1 MNITTD
7 QFKQNIYE
15 KGYLTAKA
23 KITFRSGAILEI
35 TDDDLMEGGL
45 SIDDSVGDSSSFEV
59 GGAVINKCTLIL
71 NNFEHKFDK
80 YDFAGAE
87 FVVFVGFVLED
98 PETETESTEWIQKGV
113 YTTDTAKTSENVI
126 TVECLDSMALFD
138 KSYAHSHLVYPATLR
153 EIVLDACQVCGVP
166 LQSTNF
172 ANSDYTIT
180 KRPNDDNI
188 TFREVISSAAQL
200 SVCFAR
206 INYAGALELKW
217 YPVEIF
223 EKDYDGGSFNLT
235 DKETK
240 KYADGDK
247 LDGGDFIH
255 YQGKRIDGGNFERFD
270 NYHSIYNLVNA
281 TIETDNILI
290 TGVEL
295 STTITKV
302 TEDGGEDSEDIT
314 FSYGKEGYVIRMDNV
329 LVNDGE
335 KAVSLI
341 GNGLI
346 GLKYRPLNITC
357 FPNPSIEA
365 GDVAIVTDR
374 NGNSYQTIVGE
385 LSYTVGGNMTIN
397 APAESLS
404 ENQSVRFDTT
414 AKLIQRV
421 KETTKQE
428 VNNYDIQVRKLNDL
442 MANAMGLYQSKEL
455 DSAGSTIYYMHDS
468 PGLEESTVIWK
479 MTLEGFAVSLDGGK
493 TYTSGV
499 TKDGNAILNILS
511 AVGINADWITVGGQ
525 DNTDGTLNVKDA
537 AGNTL
542 VRLGKDGIT
551 LQNGAKLIGGNGVLS
566 TFMFSSGDNQ
576 KIGYEQDYAMQE
588 NLKSKIIID
597 AHIPDKFV
605 VTSAHIKLFHF
616 PTSTVKGSGTVT
628 WGYARNQRLYK
639 ALSPMAKYYVEYW
652 MSEGTST
659 DYKGTLEEISGA
671 FGSGGFTANYVSS
684 ATNAN
689 GQIAVSAELSS
700 QIKSGFNSFVIQTAD
715 SIPAWQ
721 GNTTDGTAYQSNAYV
736 RTGYGRAILYV
747 TGYMAP

>member
-1 MNITTD
+1 MNNTTD
-7 QFKQNIYE
+7 QFRRNINE

-23 KITFRSGAILEI
+23 KVTFRSGAILEI

-98 PETETESTEWIQKGV
+98 PVNEAESTEWIQKGV

-126 TVECLDSMALFD
+126 TVEALDRMALFD

-172 ANSDYTIT
+172 PNNDYAIM
-180 KRPNDDNI
+180 KHPEDQNV
-188 TFREVISSAAQL
+188 TFREVLSSVAQL

-206 INYAGALELKW
+206 VNYAGALELKW

-223 EKDYDGGSFNLT
+223 ERDYDGGSFNLT
-235 DKETK
+235 DEETK
-240 KYADGDK
+240 KYADGDT

-255 YQGKRIDGGNFERFD
+255 YRGKRIDGGNFDRFN

-281 TIETDNILI
+281 TIETDDILI

-295 STTITKV
+295 ATTVTTIS
-302 TEDGGEDSEDIT
+302 DDGEDSEDVV
-314 FSYGKEGYVIRMDNV
+314 FSYGEEGYVIRIENNV
-329 LVNDGE
+329 LVDDG
-335 KAVSLI
+335 KNAVAHI
-341 GNGLI
+341 GGRLI

-374 NGNSYQTIVGE
+374 NGNSYPTIIGE
-385 LSYTVGGNMTIN
+385 LSCTIGGNMTIV
-397 APAESLS
+397 APAESQS
-404 ENQSVRFDTT
+404 ENNSTRFDTS
-414 AKLIQRV
+414 AKLIQKMRE
-421 KETTKQE
+421 KAKQE
-428 VNNYDIQVRKLNDL
+428 ISNYDVQIRKLNNL
-442 MANAMGLYQSKEL
+442 MANAMGLYQTKEV
-455 DSAGSTIYYMHDS
+455 DSARGTIYYMHDS
-468 PGLEESTVIWK
+468 QELEKSTVIWK
-479 MTLEGFAVSLDGGK
+479 MTLEGFAVSLDGGE
-493 TYTSGV
+493 TYTSGI
-499 TKDGNAILNILS
+499 TKDGNAVLNILS

-566 TFMFSSGDNQ
+566 TFSFTNTGDSGNP
-576 KIGYEQDYAMQE
+576 GM
-588 NLKSKIIID
+588 NLLGFFLEPNVRTKNTID
-597 AHIPDKFV
+597 AYIPPGFV
-605 VTSAHIKLFHF
+605 ITEAYVTLTHAPLI
-616 PTSTVKGSGTVT
+616 GSNFV
-628 WGYARNQRLYK
+628 GYSRNVRLYK
-639 ALSPMAKYYVEYW
+639 VENPENYYWAAYAGGQAEP
-652 MSEGTST
+652 SDDDT
-659 DYKGTLEEISGA
+659 EEIKGA
-671 FGSGGFTANYVSS
+671 FGAYGFTAGVP
-684 ATNAN
+684 T
-689 GQIAVSAELSS
+689 S
-700 QIKSGFNSFVIQTAD
+700 QSHRTEIKRSINIKDSIEVNKYNRFLIMSAD
-715 SIPAWQ
+715 SIP
-721 GNTTDGTAYQSNAYV
+721 TTQMGCLQKSGAVMAVLN
-736 RTGYGRAILYV
+736 V
-747 TGYMAP
+747 TGYMS

>member
-7 QFKQNIYE
+7 RFKQNIYE

-23 KITFRSGAILEI
+23 KVTFRSGAILEI

-138 KSYAHSHLVYPATLR
+138 KSYSYSRLAYPATLR
-153 EIVLDACQVCGVP
+153 EIVLDACEVCGVP
-166 LQSTNF
+166 LQNTNF
-172 ANSDYTIT
+172 QNNDYTIM
-180 KRPNDDNI
+180 KRPEDENV
-188 TFREVISSAAQL
+188 TFREVLSSVAQL
-200 SVCFAR
+200 CVCFAR
-206 INYAGALELKW
+206 INYVGALELRW

-223 EKDYDGGSFNLT
+223 EKDYDGGSFNIV
-235 DKETK
+235 EPEHQ

-255 YQGKRIDGGNFERFD
+255 YGGKRIDGGNFDRF
-270 NYHSIYNLVNA
+270 NSYHSIYNLTSA
-281 TIETDNILI
+281 TIETDDVLI

-302 TEDGGEDSEDIT
+302 TEDGEDSEDIT
-314 FSYGKEGYVIRMDNV
+314 FSYGKEGYVIRIENNV
-329 LVNDGE
+329 LVDDG
-335 KAVSLI
+335 KNAIVHI
-341 GNGLI
+341 GSHLI
-346 GLKYRPLNITC
+346 GLKYRPLSITC

-397 APAESLS
+397 APAESQS
-404 ENQSVRFDTT
+404 ENQSVRFDAT
-414 AKLIQRV
+414 AKLVQRV

-428 VNNYDIQVRKLNDL
+428 VSNYDIQVRKLNNL
-442 MANAMGLYQSKEL
+442 MANAMGLYQTKMEDPS
-455 DSAGSTIYYMHDS
+455 GGVINYMHDS
-468 PGLEESTVIWK
+468 LELEDSTVIWK
-479 MTLEGFAVSLDGGK
+479 MALEGFAVSLDGGE
-493 TYTSGV
+493 TYTSGI
-499 TKDGNAILNILS
+499 TKDGNAVLNILS

-525 DNTDGTLNVKDA
+525 DNTDGTINVKDA
-537 AGNTL
+537 AGNTF

-566 TFMFSSGDNQ
+566 TFSFTNTGDSGNPGMNLLGFFLEPNVRTKNTIDVYIPPGFVITEAYVTLTHAPL
-576 KIGYEQDYAMQE
+576 IGS
-588 NLKSKIIID
+588 N
-597 AHIPDKFV
+597 FV
-605 VTSAHIKLFHF
+605 
-616 PTSTVKGSGTVT
+616 
-628 WGYARNQRLYK
+628 GYARNVRLYK
-639 ALSPMAKYYVEYW
+639 VENPENYYWAAYAGGQAEP
-652 MSEGTST
+652 SDDDT
-659 DYKGTLEEISGA
+659 EEIKGA
-671 FGSGGFTANYVSS
+671 FGTYGFTASVP
-684 ATNAN
+684 T
-689 GQIAVSAELSS
+689 S
-700 QIKSGFNSFVIQTAD
+700 QSHRTEIKRSINIKDSIEVNKYNRFLIMSAD
-715 SIPAWQ
+715 SIP
-721 GNTTDGTAYQSNAYV
+721 TTQMGCLQKSGAVMAVLN
-736 RTGYGRAILYV
+736 V
-747 TGYMAP
+747 TGYMS

>member
-7 QFKQNIYE
+7 RFKQNIYE

-23 KITFRSGAILEI
+23 KVTFRSGAILEI

-71 NNFEHKFDK
+71 NNFEHKFDE
-80 YDFAGAE
+80 YDFTGAE
-87 FVVFVGFVLED
+87 FVVFVGYVLED
-98 PETETESTEWIQKGV
+98 LENETESTEWIQKGV
-113 YTTDTAKTSENVI
+113 YTTDTAKASENVI
-126 TVECLDSMALFD
+126 TIEALDKMTLFD
-138 KSYAHSHLVYPATLR
+138 KSYVHSHLVYPATLR
-153 EIVLDACQVCGVP
+153 EIILDACQVCGVP

-217 YPVEIF
+217 YPVGIF

-235 DKETK
+235 DDGTK

-281 TIETDNILI
+281 TIETDDILI

-295 STTITKV
+295 SATITKV

-314 FSYGKEGYVIRMDNV
+314 FSYGKEGYVIRIENNV

-374 NGNSYQTIVGE
+374 NGNSYPTIIEE
-385 LSYTVGGNMTIN
+385 LSYTVGGDMTIV
-397 APAESLS
+397 APAESQS
-404 ENQSVRFDTT
+404 ENNSTRFDTS
-414 AKLIQRV
+414 AKLVQKM
-421 KETTKQE
+421 KEKAKEE
-428 VNNYDIQVRKLNDL
+428 VSNYDVQIRKLNNL
-442 MANAMGLYQSKEL
+442 MANAMGLYQTKEV
-455 DSAGSTIYYMHDS
+455 DSAGGTIYYMHDS
-468 PGLEESTVIWK
+468 SELEKSTVIWK
-479 MTLEGFAVSLDGGK
+479 MTLEGFAVSLDGGE
-493 TYTSGV
+493 TYTSGI
-499 TKDGNAILNILS
+499 TKDGNAVLNILS
-511 AVGINADWITVGGQ
+511 AVGINADWISVGGQ

-566 TFMFSSGDNQ
+566 TFSFANTGDSGNPGMNLLGFFLEPNVRTKNTIDVYIPPGFVITEAYVTLTHAPL
-576 KIGYEQDYAMQE
+576 IGS
-588 NLKSKIIID
+588 N
-597 AHIPDKFV
+597 FV
-605 VTSAHIKLFHF
+605 
-616 PTSTVKGSGTVT
+616 
-628 WGYARNQRLYK
+628 GYARNVRLYK
-639 ALSPMAKYYVEYW
+639 VENPENYYWAAYAGGQAEP
-652 MSEGTST
+652 S
-659 DYKGTLEEISGA
+659 DDDLEEISGA
-671 FGSGGFTANYVSS
+671 FGANGFTASLPTAQS
-684 ATNAN
+684 HRT
-689 GQIAVSAELSS
+689 E
-700 QIKSGFNSFVIQTAD
+700 IKRSINIKDRIEVNKYNRFLIMSAD
-715 SIPAWQ
+715 SIP
-721 GNTTDGTAYQSNAYV
+721 TTQMGCLQKSGAVMAVLN
-736 RTGYGRAILYV
+736 V
-747 TGYMAP
+747 TGYMS

>member
-7 QFKQNIYE
+7 RFKQNIYE

-23 KITFRSGAILEI
+23 KVTFRSGVILEI

-71 NNFEHKFDK
+71 NNFERKFDE
-80 YDFAGAE
+80 YDFTGAE
-87 FVVFVGFVLED
+87 FVVFVGYVLED
-98 PETETESTEWIQKGV
+98 LETETESTEWIQKGV

-126 TVECLDSMALFD
+126 TVEALDRMALFD
-138 KSYAHSHLVYPATLR
+138 RSYSYSRLAYPATLR
-153 EIVLDACQVCGVP
+153 EIVLDACEVCGVP
-166 LQSTNF
+166 LQNTNF
-172 ANSDYTIT
+172 QNNDYTIM
-180 KRPNDDNI
+180 KRPEDENV
-188 TFREVISSAAQL
+188 TFREVLSSVAQL
-200 SVCFAR
+200 CVCFAR
-206 INYAGALELKW
+206 INYVGALELRW

-223 EKDYDGGSFNLT
+223 EKGYDGGSFNLT
-235 DKETK
+235 DRETK

-255 YQGKRIDGGNFERFD
+255 YQGKRIDGGNFDRFD
-270 NYHSIYNLVNA
+270 NYHSIYNLVNSS
-281 TIETDNILI
+281 IETDDILI

-302 TEDGGEDSEDIT
+302 TEDGEDSEDIT
-314 FSYGKEGYVIRMDNV
+314 FSYGKEGYVIRIENNV
-329 LVNDGE
+329 LVDDGE
-335 KAVSLI
+335 RAVSMI

-346 GLKYRPLNITC
+346 GLKYRPLNLTC

-374 NGNSYQTIVGE
+374 NGNSYPTIIGE
-385 LSYTVGGNMTIN
+385 LSYTVGGDMTIV
-397 APAESLS
+397 APAESQS
-404 ENQSVRFDTT
+404 ENKSTRFDTT
-414 AKLIQRV
+414 AKLVQKM
-421 KETTKQE
+421 KEKAKQE
-428 VNNYDIQVRKLNDL
+428 ISNYDVQIRKLNNL
-442 MANAMGLYQSKEL
+442 MANAMGLYQTKME
-455 DSAGSTIYYMHDS
+455 DSAGGVINYMHDS
-468 PGLEESTVIWK
+468 PKLEDSTVIWK
-479 MTLEGFAVSLDGGK
+479 MALEGFAVSLDGGE
-493 TYTSGV
+493 TYTSGI
-499 TKDGNAILNILS
+499 TKDGNAVLNILS

-605 VTSAHIKLFHF
+605 VTTAHIKLFHF

-684 ATNAN
+684 TSNAN
-689 GQIAVSAELSS
+689 GQIAVSTELSS
-700 QIKSGFNSFVIQTAD
+700 QIKAGFNSFVIQTAD

-721 GNTTDGTAYQSNAYV
+721 GNTTDGTAYQSNAYI

>member
-7 QFKQNIYE
+7 RFKQNIYE

-23 KITFRSGAILEI
+23 KVTFRSGAILEI

-138 KSYAHSHLVYPATLR
+138 KSYSYSRLAYPATLR
-153 EIVLDACQVCGVP
+153 EIVLDACEVCGVP
-166 LQSTNF
+166 LQNTNF
-172 ANSDYTIT
+172 QNNDYTIM
-180 KRPNDDNI
+180 KRPEDENV
-188 TFREVISSAAQL
+188 TFREVLSSVAQL
-200 SVCFAR
+200 CVCFAR
-206 INYAGALELKW
+206 INYVGALELRW

-223 EKDYDGGSFNLT
+223 EKDYDGGSFNIV
-235 DKETK
+235 EPEHQ

-255 YQGKRIDGGNFERFD
+255 YGGKRIDGGNFDRF
-270 NYHSIYNLVNA
+270 NSYHSIYNLTSA
-281 TIETDNILI
+281 TIETDDVLI

-302 TEDGGEDSEDIT
+302 TEDGEDSEDIT
-314 FSYGKEGYVIRMDNV
+314 FSYGKEGYVIRIENNV
-329 LVNDGE
+329 LVDDG
-335 KAVSLI
+335 KNAIVHI
-341 GNGLI
+341 GSHLI
-346 GLKYRPLNITC
+346 GLKYRPLSITC

-397 APAESLS
+397 APAESQS
-404 ENQSVRFDTT
+404 ENQSVRFDAT
-414 AKLIQRV
+414 AKLVQRV

-428 VNNYDIQVRKLNDL
+428 VSNYDIQVRKLNNL
-442 MANAMGLYQSKEL
+442 MANAMGLYQTKMEDPS
-455 DSAGSTIYYMHDS
+455 GGVINYMHDS
-468 PGLEESTVIWK
+468 PELEDSTVIWK
-479 MTLEGFAVSLDGGK
+479 MALEGFAVSLDGGE
-493 TYTSGV
+493 TYTSGI
-499 TKDGNAILNILS
+499 TKDGNAVLNILS

-525 DNTDGTLNVKDA
+525 DNTDGTINVKDA
-537 AGNTL
+537 AGNTF

-566 TFMFSSGDNQ
+566 TFSFTNTGDSGNPGMNLLGFFLEPNVRTKNTIDVYIPPGFVITEAYVTLTHAPL
-576 KIGYEQDYAMQE
+576 IGS
-588 NLKSKIIID
+588 N
-597 AHIPDKFV
+597 FV
-605 VTSAHIKLFHF
+605 
-616 PTSTVKGSGTVT
+616 
-628 WGYARNQRLYK
+628 GYARNVRLYK
-639 ALSPMAKYYVEYW
+639 VENPENYYWAAYAGGQAEP
-652 MSEGTST
+652 SDDDT
-659 DYKGTLEEISGA
+659 EEIKGA
-671 FGSGGFTANYVSS
+671 FGTYGFTASVP
-684 ATNAN
+684 T
-689 GQIAVSAELSS
+689 S
-700 QIKSGFNSFVIQTAD
+700 QSHRTEIKRSINIKDSIEVNKYNRFLIMSAD
-715 SIPAWQ
+715 SIP
-721 GNTTDGTAYQSNAYV
+721 TTQMGCLQKSGAVMAVLN
-736 RTGYGRAILYV
+736 V
-747 TGYMAP
+747 TGYMS

>member
-7 QFKQNIYE
+7 RFKQNIYE

-23 KITFRSGAILEI
+23 KVTFRSGVILEI

-87 FVVFVGFVLED
+87 FVIFVGFVLED

-126 TVECLDSMALFD
+126 TVECLDRMALFD
-138 KSYAHSHLVYPATLR
+138 RSYSYSRLAYPATLR
-153 EIVLDACQVCGVP
+153 EIVLDACEVCGVP
-166 LQSTNF
+166 LQNTNF
-172 ANSDYTIT
+172 QNNDYTIM
-180 KRPNDDNI
+180 KRPEDENV
-188 TFREVISSAAQL
+188 TFREVLSSVAQL
-200 SVCFAR
+200 CVCFAR
-206 INYAGALELKW
+206 INYVGALELRW

-223 EKDYDGGSFNLT
+223 EMDYDGGSFNIV
-235 DKETK
+235 EPEHQ

-255 YQGKRIDGGNFERFD
+255 YGGKRIDGGNFDRF
-270 NYHSIYNLVNA
+270 NSYHSIYNLTSA
-281 TIETDNILI
+281 TIETDDVLI

-302 TEDGGEDSEDIT
+302 TEDGEDSEDIT
-314 FSYGKEGYVIRMDNV
+314 FSYGKEGYVIRIENNV
-329 LVNDGE
+329 LVDDG
-335 KAVSLI
+335 KNAIVHI
-341 GNGLI
+341 GSHLI
-346 GLKYRPLNITC
+346 GLKYRPLSITC

-374 NGNSYQTIVGE
+374 NGNSYQTIIGE

-397 APAESLS
+397 APAESQS
-404 ENQSVRFDTT
+404 ENQSVRFDAT
-414 AKLIQRV
+414 AKLVQRV

-428 VNNYDIQVRKLNDL
+428 VSNYDIQVRKLNNL
-442 MANAMGLYQSKEL
+442 MANAMGLYQTKME
-455 DSAGSTIYYMHDS
+455 DSSGGVINYMHDS
-468 PGLEESTVIWK
+468 PKLEDSTVIWK
-479 MTLEGFAVSLDGGK
+479 MALEGFAVSLDGGE
-493 TYTSGV
+493 TYTSGI
-499 TKDGNAILNILS
+499 TKDGNAVLNILS

-566 TFMFSSGDNQ
+566 TFSFTNTGDSGNPGMNLLGFFLEPNVRTKNTIDVYIPPGFVITEAYVTLTHAPL
-576 KIGYEQDYAMQE
+576 IGS
-588 NLKSKIIID
+588 N
-597 AHIPDKFV
+597 FV
-605 VTSAHIKLFHF
+605 
-616 PTSTVKGSGTVT
+616 
-628 WGYARNQRLYK
+628 GYARNVRLYK
-639 ALSPMAKYYVEYW
+639 VENPENYYWAAYAGGQAEP
-652 MSEGTST
+652 SDDDT
-659 DYKGTLEEISGA
+659 EEIKGA
-671 FGSGGFTANYVSS
+671 FGTYGFTASVP
-684 ATNAN
+684 T
-689 GQIAVSAELSS
+689 S
-700 QIKSGFNSFVIQTAD
+700 QSHRTEIKRSINIKDSIEVNKYNRFLIMSAD
-715 SIPAWQ
+715 SIP
-721 GNTTDGTAYQSNAYV
+721 TTQMGCLQKSGAVMAVLN
-736 RTGYGRAILYV
+736 V
-747 TGYMAP
+747 TGYMS